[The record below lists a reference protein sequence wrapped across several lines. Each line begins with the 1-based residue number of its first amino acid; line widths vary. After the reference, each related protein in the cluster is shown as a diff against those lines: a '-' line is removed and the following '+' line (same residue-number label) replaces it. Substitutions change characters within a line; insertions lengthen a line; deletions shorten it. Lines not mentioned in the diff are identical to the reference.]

1 MTAKP
6 AKAAREPGS
15 GSAAR
20 CRPLS
25 YFAIHSVFAAFAS
38 FAVGSV
44 VASFAVHLVEKSP
57 QRAKRL
63 AAMADRRLLGSC
75 HFCQRAL
82 VRRVEEDGVVAK
94 SAGSARLR
102 RDGAFESR
110 GSLEEHPLAGD
121 ERDGAHKPSR
131 AA

>member
-1 MTAKP
+1 MTAKT
-6 AKAAREPGS
+6 AKAAKEPGS

-25 YFAIHSVFAAFAS
+25 YFAIHSAFAS

-63 AAMADRRLLGSC
+63 AAMADRRLLGSR
-75 HFCQRAL
+75 HFCQRPL

-131 AA
+131 AG